1 MLPSIIWDHFRWS
14 WETIYLEHT
23 HTHAQMA
30 SKHMPSQAITNPIKK
45 LIPIGTVLV
54 LSSYVVTFLILRL
67 RQPPWL

>member
-30 SKHMPSQAITNPIKK
+30 SKHMPSQAITNPIKS
-45 LIPIGTVLV
+45 
-54 LSSYVVTFLILRL
+54 LSLLAQSWYYHHM
-67 RQPPWL
+67 W